1 MEALSGR
8 TMGGP
13 QREMVIAGPTEL
25 DLVRSALEDT
35 MVEAYGQIREV
46 QRAREIPDLRTAA
59 FYLAFDA
66 SPRAILLSAFS
77 RESGSN
83 DCARTGILDER
94 ATVNASHL
102 ARLSTL

>member
-1 MEALSGR
+1 MVSRYQGRHAEQLLAAMEDLSGR

-59 FYLAFDA
+59 FYLGIRRVA
-66 SPRAILLSAFS
+66 
-77 RESGSN
+77 ESYL
-83 DCARTGILDER
+83 ALGIFP
-94 ATVNASHL
+94 
-102 ARLSTL
+102 